1 MALLE
6 TEGLSINYGGVAAIA
21 DVSVSVQEGEIHG
34 VIGPNGAGKTSLIN
48 AVTGFVKAR
57 QGRIRF
63 NGADVTG
70 LNAESLAARGV
81 GRTFQHAEL
90 FGECTLLENVLTG
103 FYRHQRY
110 GVLAAMAGF
119 GKAARIES
127 QTRKQAAALLAQFGL
142 ADLAQHRVRDLPFG
156 LQKRADLAR
165 ALAAKPRLLL
175 LDEPVSGMSEGEADD
190 AAVSIKRLPRE
201 LGITLVVVEHN
212 MRILMGLA
220 TTVTVLAQGRVLAS
234 GRPDKIRANPEV
246 IRAYLGE
253 DA

>member
-6 TEGLSINYGGVAAIA
+6 TEGLSINFGGVAALA
-21 DVSVSVQEGEIHG
+21 DVSISVQPGEIHG
-34 VIGPNGAGKTSLIN
+34 VIGPNGAGKTSFIN
-48 AVTGFVKAR
+48 AVTGFVKAQR
-57 QGRIRF
+57 GRIRF
-63 NGADVTG
+63 GGADVTR
-70 LNAESLAARGV
+70 LNAESLSARGL

-90 FGECTLLENVLTG
+90 FGECTLLENVLAG

-110 GVLAAMAGF
+110 GFLAAVTGF
-119 GKAARIES
+119 GKAARVES
-127 QTRKQAAALLAQFGL
+127 QTREQAAALLAQFGL
-142 ADLAQHRVRDLPFG
+142 ADLARHRARDLPFG
-156 LQKRADLAR
+156 LQKRADMAR

-190 AAVSIKRLPRE
+190 AAATIKRLAHE

-212 MRILMGLA
+212 MRILMNLA

-234 GRPDKIRANPEV
+234 GRPDEIRANPEV
-246 IRAYLGE
+246 IRTYLGE

>member
-6 TEGLSINYGGVAAIA
+6 IADLSVNFGGVAAIA
-21 DVSVSVQEGEIHG
+21 GLSISVQAGEIHG

-48 AVTGFVKAR
+48 AITGFVKA
-57 QGRIRF
+57 QHGQIRLE
-63 NGADVTG
+63 GADVTG
-70 LNAESLAARGV
+70 LSPESLSARGL

-90 FGECTLLENVLTG
+90 FGEDTVLENVLAG
-103 FYRHQRY
+103 LYRHQRY
-110 GVLAAMAGF
+110 GLLAAMAGF

-127 QTRKQAAALLAQFGL
+127 QSRSQATILLAQFGL
-142 ADLAQHRVRDLPFG
+142 ADLARHKARDLPFG
-156 LQKRADLAR
+156 LQKRVDMAR

-175 LDEPVSGMSEGEADD
+175 LDEPVSGMSEGEADE
-190 AAVSIKRLPRE
+190 AVASIRRLTRE

-212 MRILMGLA
+212 MRVLMKLA
-220 TTVTVLAQGRVLAS
+220 TTVTVLNQGQRLAS
-234 GRPDKIRANPEV
+234 GRPDLVRANPEV